1 MSVILEALVV
11 GAVLGML
18 MALSH
23 AIYPI
28 TTRFSAFVTGVVLGM
43 VFHIV
48 CEMTSVNSWYCTHGT
63 ACAARRQP

>member
-11 GAVLGML
+11 GVVLGML

-23 AIYPI
+23 AVYPI
-28 TTRFSAFVTGVVLGM
+28 RGRSSAFVTGLVLGM

-63 ACAARRQP
+63 ACAPRS